1 MVFSVA
7 VWYQSSGSNCLWA
20 PYLESPCSPILCLED
35 VESPGSCMFN
45 IALSL
50 CSEWTLQN
58 PLEWFSCKCQVAG
71 SHLLAGVLSLIL
83 HRLLSR
89 FPRSQLFQNMC
100 WAFVQNTTC
109 FHRWACRLLSG
120 KSFSLWFDCG
130 TPVCP
135 CVFNCCSERKKSSPF
150 TRPHCVLKYL

>member
-20 PYLESPCSPILCLED
+20 PYLESPCSPILCLQD
-35 VESPGSCMFN
+35 VESPVSCMFN

-71 SHLLAGVLSLIL
+71 SHLLAGVWALSCTGYCQGSPEASFSKTCVGLLCKIQLAFTDELAGSCPGNLFLCDLIVVL
-83 HRLLSR
+83 LYVLVSSIVVQKERNHLLS
-89 FPRSQLFQNMC
+89 PDL
-100 WAFVQNTTC
+100 T
-109 FHRWACRLLSG
+109 
-120 KSFSLWFDCG
+120 
-130 TPVCP
+130 
-135 CVFNCCSERKKSSPF
+135 VF
-150 TRPHCVLKYL
+150 